1 MAMASTLRIS
11 TAALAAAALGI
22 GGIWAAMDRPD
33 ALIERSFAG
42 AFDRLESTAP
52 ARAAVPLFDP
62 AHLHLSRL
70 PASSPMAAPVA
81 LGDRMTIAG
90 RGGAATTYE
99 VIELRPL
106 PAGSGTEAG
115 DRLLMVTAT
124 TIGQAPVQTIRFI
137 VEAGN
142 APAVV
147 PAKPHAL

>member
-1 MAMASTLRIS
+1 MASTLRIS
-11 TAALAAAALGI
+11 TAALATAALGI

-33 ALIERSFAG
+33 ALIERSFAS

-52 ARAAVPLFDP
+52 SRAASPGFDP

-70 PASSPMAAPVA
+70 PASSPMPAPLA

-90 RGGAATTYE
+90 RGGVATTYE

-106 PAGSGTEAG
+106 PAGASAAAEE
-115 DRLLMVTAT
+115 RMLMVTAV

-142 APAVV
+142 APAVL